1 MGRIVRV
8 RAQRAEDDGSH
19 GRQDPEHD
27 MKGQT
32 GSSGADRPVA
42 PSLKTPWRMGP
53 LAPMIL
59 LIQINF
65 PIYWTC
71 F

>member
-27 MKGQT
+27 FKG
-32 GSSGADRPVA
+32 GR
-42 PSLKTPWRMGP
+42 
-53 LAPMIL
+53 L
-59 LIQINF
+59 LGRKMNR
-65 PIYWTC
+65 TRA
-71 F
+71 

>member
-27 MKGQT
+27 MKK
-32 GSSGADRPVA
+32 ADRLV
-42 PSLKTPWRMGP
+42 RMRRDYSDTL
-53 LAPMIL
+53 LADP
-59 LIQINF
+59 QDPGSQKRNF
-65 PIYWTC
+65 
-71 F
+71 